1 MIDLLAFPFAQ
12 RAVLVGLIIGILG
25 GFYGSILVQRRM
37 SFLGSGLAHAAFGGV
52 ALGIL
57 LNLQPIYIALPF
69 TILVS
74 LIITWLKNKTELA
87 SDTSIG
93 ILFAVSVA
101 LGIVFLSLKETYT
114 KDAYA
119 FLFGSI
125 LSVSKE
131 DVIASLAMTIITILA
146 FIFYWKHW
154 AYATFDAELA
164 RSDRLKVKTHD
175 YLLSVLISVAIV
187 VAIKLV
193 GIILVAAYL
202 VIPAASARLISKRFF
217 IMTLFSV
224 ALGILSSFSGLW
236 ASFEFDLPSGATI
249 VLAQAAIFIFLL
261 VFSKLIKI

>member
-1 MIDLLAFPFAQ
+1 MIDLIAFPFAQ
-12 RAVLVGLIIGILG
+12 RAILVGLIIGILG

-57 LNLQPIYIALPF
+57 LNMQPIFIALPF
-69 TILVS
+69 TVMVS
-74 LIITWLKNKTELA
+74 LIITWLKEKTGLA

-114 KDAYA
+114 QDAYA

-125 LSVSKE
+125 LSVSRE
-131 DVIASLAMTIITILA
+131 DVIASIAMTAVTLLA
-146 FIFYWKHW
+146 YFFYWKHW

-164 RSDRLKVKTHD
+164 KSDGIKVKAHN
-175 YLLSVLISVAIV
+175 YILSVLISVTIV

-202 VIPAASARLISKRFF
+202 VIPAASARLISRRFF
-217 IMTLFSV
+217 VMTMFSV
-224 ALGILSSFSGLW
+224 ALGILSSFTGLW
-236 ASFEFDLPSGATI
+236 ASFEYDLPSGATI
-249 VLAQAAIFIFLL
+249 VLAQASFFVVLF
-261 VFSKLIKI
+261 VFSKVRG